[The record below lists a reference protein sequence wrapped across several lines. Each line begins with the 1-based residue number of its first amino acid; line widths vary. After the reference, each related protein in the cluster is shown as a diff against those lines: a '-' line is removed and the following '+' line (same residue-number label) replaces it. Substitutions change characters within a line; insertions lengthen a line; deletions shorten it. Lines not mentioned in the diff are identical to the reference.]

1 MLGARIALLR
11 KSFGLSQQELANR
24 LGVSASAVGMYE
36 QGRREPP
43 CALICELAEL
53 FGVSTDFLL
62 TGQVRTH
69 DETALHA
76 AHDSL
81 HAQLSGKLVL
91 RDGAGHERPFGEED
105 LAALFAVLLG

>member
-11 KSFGLSQQELANR
+11 KSLGLSQQELANR

-43 CALICELAEL
+43 CALICELAAL

-62 TGQVRTH
+62 TGQVRSR
-69 DETALHA
+69 DEKALQTARNTLE
-76 AHDSL
+76 
-81 HAQLSGKLVL
+81 AQLSGKLVL
-91 RDGAGHERPFGEED
+91 RDNAGHERPFGEED

>member
-1 MLGARIALLR
+1 MFGARIALLR

-43 CALICELAEL
+43 CALICELADL

-69 DETALHA
+69 DEKALRT
-76 AHDSL
+76 AHDTL

-91 RDGAGHERPFGEED
+91 RDEAGCERPFGEED
-105 LAALFAVLLG
+105 LAVLFAVLLG

>member
-11 KSFGLSQQELANR
+11 KSLGLSQQELANR

-43 CALICELAEL
+43 CVLICELAAL

-62 TGQVRTH
+62 TGQMCAC
-69 DETALHA
+69 DEKTLCAARKTLLHE
-76 AHDSL
+76 
-81 HAQLSGKLVL
+81 LSGKLLL
-91 RDGAGHERPFGEED
+91 RDDAGHERPFGEED